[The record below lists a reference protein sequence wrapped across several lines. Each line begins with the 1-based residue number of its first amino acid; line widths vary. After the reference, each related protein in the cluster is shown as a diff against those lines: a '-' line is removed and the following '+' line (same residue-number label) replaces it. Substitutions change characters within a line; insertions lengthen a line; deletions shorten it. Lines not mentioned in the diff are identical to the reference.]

1 MSCEAVNFSSPEAEA
16 LNLQRTEVKGG
27 LFLRNTTLN
36 RSAHLGGV
44 KVGGQMSCKGT
55 TFNTPK
61 GMALTLRDAEITGG
75 LYLSNITQIRGIL
88 DLSDAKTSILV
99 DNPHSYPPTGALIL
113 DGFTYDRIIGSTD
126 SKTRLEW
133 LAKGD
138 RWNGEFFPQPYKQLA
153 KTLHD
158 MGHEADARQV
168 RITLACKLRQEARA
182 KLRITPNGDLSTG
195 LHSIWRDIL
204 RLCLGGKDSISLLL
218 TAHGYKP
225 QRSLY
230 ALILLFAAATFPA
243 QWAWDEGSFA
253 PNSGPILL
261 SEGWQE
267 LARDDDIQNPAAEWA
282 NRNAIPGK
290 DWETFNRYAYAA
302 DVVIPIVEF
311 GQTEAWAPSTERGPW
326 GYHLWWLRWGFTTLG
341 WIVTALGA
349 AALTGLIRRD

>member
-1 MSCEAVNFSSPEAEA
+1 MRPLE
-16 LNLQRTEVKGG
+16 QR
-27 LFLRNTTLN
+27 
-36 RSAHLGGV
+36 
-44 KVGGQMSCKGT
+44 
-55 TFNTPK
+55 
-61 GMALTLRDAEITGG
+61 
-75 LYLSNITQIRGIL
+75 IL
-88 DLSDAKTSILV
+88 
-99 DNPHSYPPTGALIL
+99 
-113 DGFTYDRIIGSTD
+113 
-126 SKTRLEW
+126 
-133 LAKGD
+133 
-138 RWNGEFFPQPYKQLA
+138 PQPYKQLA

-311 GQTEAWAPSTERGPW
+311 GQTEAWAPSTERGLW
-326 GYHLWWLRWGFTTLG
+326 GYHLWWLRWVFTTLG

-349 AALTGLIRRD
+349 AALTGLIRCD